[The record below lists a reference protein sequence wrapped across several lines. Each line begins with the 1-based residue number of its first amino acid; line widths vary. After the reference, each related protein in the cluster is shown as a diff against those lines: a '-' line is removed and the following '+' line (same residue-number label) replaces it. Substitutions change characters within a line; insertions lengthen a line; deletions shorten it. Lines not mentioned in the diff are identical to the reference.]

1 MILRIALL
9 IFCFSLIQNV
19 SAQSFDITF
28 KQKDQIIRPD
38 SLGRVYLKKDT
49 FAIETALN
57 KLDGVFVNS
66 SYDSVVYRW
75 ALQRNIPDFQ
85 TIGWKVGVETEF
97 NKDQELLMQDQDSY
111 CYWFYSP
118 KEYYWHRFDSVIVR
132 KGSTIIGTKT
142 IRQLYFYEN
151 KQNIA
156 IKDLPKKPI
165 YLSFFSTSGSF
176 AKENAKLE
184 QVQCFRLYFK
194 D

>member
-1 MILRIALL
+1 MILRTSLL
-9 IFCFSLIQNV
+9 ILCFSFIQTV
-19 SAQSFDITF
+19 SAQSFGITF

-49 FAIETALN
+49 FVIVTALD

-66 SYDSVVYRW
+66 SYDSIVYQG
-75 ALQRNIPDFQ
+75 ALQRKITDFQ
-85 TIGWKVGVETEF
+85 TIGWKVSVETEF
-97 NKDQELLMQDQDSY
+97 NKDQELFLQDQESY
-111 CYWFYSP
+111 CYWFYDP
-118 KEYYWHRFDSVIVR
+118 KEYDWHRFDSVIVR

-142 IRQLYFYEN
+142 IRQLYALEN
-151 KQNIA
+151 KQNIS

-184 QVQCFRLYFK
+184 QVQCFILYFE